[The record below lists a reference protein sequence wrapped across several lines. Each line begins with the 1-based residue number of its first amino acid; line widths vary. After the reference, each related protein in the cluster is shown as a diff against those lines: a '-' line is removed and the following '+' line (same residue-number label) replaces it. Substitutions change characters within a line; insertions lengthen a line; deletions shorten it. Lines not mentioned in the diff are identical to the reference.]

1 LEEAIVNMAIG
12 EDGSLKPTD
21 FFMPWE
27 KQDLD
32 GNELRFLR
40 RRIMLTRRFAG
51 MDKDLGTSGF
61 ILLEPDVFSTSKVQ
75 RIGCVAG
82 KTGKF
87 YFVNLDDL
95 GGYQM
100 GPNRKDAVLQV
111 TQLQNAVFASAGTYP
126 FDGGY
131 VYVTPVGFP
140 TIAFKFGQTAEGDP
154 VFTEVG
160 RTTESAAGR
169 QGVGHSTITTMNGE
183 PGTGILW
190 IVDVEGV
197 TLRAYG
203 TVPVNGIL
211 PTLALLNS
219 DSQSK
224 FSRPSFGNGRAY
236 VTSSTG
242 YISAFG
248 APVNVPL
255 NCSSP
260 HDAGTV
266 NIGNSSVVDITCVAL
281 IPAQVDSV
289 DLDSST
295 HFSLLDLPTFPA
307 TLALGGAFT
316 FKARFLPKAVGPL
329 STNINV
335 HTTNLGTEK
344 FAENTPV
351 VIRGKAISQNAVLK
365 IQPNVLSFG
374 EIVTGSQPPSLSFAI
389 ENAGLSPLEIIAY
402 QWSHTAAS
410 GPFIAPN
417 SSTTVGAYT
426 FSGLPSITNG
436 TVVPNGE
443 QLVTVTFNPESSG
456 YWPLY
461 LAITTTGGDAT
472 VGFFGTS
479 GGAAKA
485 KLEWQLSNGTWI
497 EYSNSSFVFDG
508 GAFRGQAQYR
518 KMRLSNIGGTTL
530 TTTISKPPVSGPLAA
545 TNPLG
550 SIAEGSQLAAGKS
563 EEATLICSPP
573 KGQINIDD
581 ELLTAVW
588 TLNNNDPSFGKH
600 TVKFDCTAK
609 SPQLGVV
616 DDNGQAYFRYLGCYQ
631 DGDPI
636 RRMDK
641 QLYSSKLN
649 TNEMCIQG
657 CDDRV
662 ENYPFAATE
671 YHSECWC
678 GKKLPPNKV
687 SDSQCD
693 YLCSGDFN
701 QYVSFRSFG
710 LLASAL
716 IMAVWW

>member
-1 LEEAIVNMAIG
+1 
-12 EDGSLKPTD
+12 
-21 FFMPWE
+21 
-27 KQDLD
+27 
-32 GNELRFLR
+32 
-40 RRIMLTRRFAG
+40 

-61 ILLEPDVFSTSKVQ
+61 ILLEPGVFSTSKVK

-87 YFVNLDDL
+87 YFLNLDDL

-111 TQLQNAVFASAGTYP
+111 TQLPNAVFASAGTYP

-140 TIAFKFGQTAEGDP
+140 TIAFKFGQTAAGDP

-203 TVPVNGIL
+203 TVPVNGVL
-211 PTLALLNS
+211 PTLALFNS
-219 DSQSK
+219 DSQTK
-224 FSRPSFGNGRAY
+224 FSRPSFGNGKVY

-248 APVNVPL
+248 SPVNLPL

-266 NIGNSSVVDITCVAL
+266 NVGNSTTVDIKCTAL
-281 IPAQVDSV
+281 AAIQVDSI

-295 HFSLLDLPTFPA
+295 HFSVSNLPTFPL
-307 TLALGGAFT
+307 TLAMDGSFT
-316 FKARFLPKAVGPL
+316 FKSTFQPKVVGPL

-335 HTTNLGTEK
+335 RTTNLGAEK
-344 FAENTPV
+344 FASNTPV
-351 VIRGKAISQNAVLK
+351 VIRGKSVSQNAVLK

-374 EIVTGSQPPSLSFAI
+374 EIVLGGDPPSQSFAI
-389 ENAGLSPLEIIAY
+389 ENVGLSPLQITGY
-402 QWSHTAAS
+402 QWSYESAT
-410 GPFIAPN
+410 GPFITPN
-417 SSTTVGAYT
+417 STDTVGAYKFT
-426 FSGLPSITNG
+426 GLPAAPGG
-436 TVVPNGE
+436 TVPAEGQ
-443 QLVTVTFNPESSG
+443 QLVTVTFNPATNG
-456 YWPLY
+456 NWPLY
-461 LAITTTGGDAT
+461 LVITTTGGKAT
-472 VGFFGTS
+472 VGFFGTA
-479 GGAAKA
+479 GGAPKA

-497 EYSNSSFVFDG
+497 DYVANSSFVFDG

-518 KMRLSNIGGTTL
+518 KFRLTNIGGTTL

-550 SIAEGSQLAAGKS
+550 SIAEGSQLAANKS

-573 KGQINIDD
+573 KGQVNMDE

-588 TLNNNDPSFGKH
+588 TLNNNDPTFGKH
-600 TVKFDCTAK
+600 VVQFECSAK
-609 SPQLGVV
+609 TPQVGAV
-616 DDNGQAYFRYLGCYQ
+616 DENGQAYFRYHGCYK
-631 DGDPI
+631 DADPV
-636 RRMDK
+636 RRMDQ
-641 QLYSSKLN
+641 QLYSREDNKN
-649 TNEMCIQG
+649 DMCLQA
-657 CDDRV
+657 CDDRTESFV
-662 ENYPFAATE
+662 FAGTE

-687 SDSQCD
+687 PDSQCT

-701 QYVSFRSFG
+701 QYVGS
-710 LLASAL
+710 
-716 IMAVWW
+716 